1 MRRSR
6 ALEDSSV
13 VTQQTL
19 RGDGVGGLHRR
30 RLLRA
35 LAALPVVVLAPGCSL
50 PVPGQGPPPQLF
62 RLTPKSTFREDLP
75 QAEWQL
81 VLEAPVADAGL
92 STTRIALQ
100 RSPTQIQYYARSGW
114 ADRAPLMMQT
124 LMIESFENSRKIVSV
139 GRESIGL
146 RADFILK
153 SELREL
159 QAVYYNGGLPEA
171 WVSIN
176 AKLVQMQRR
185 AIVASESFDAK
196 VTATAD
202 ALPEIVTAFDDAAGK
217 VLRRLVEWTLIEGE
231 QAFRDGRPRSS

>member
-1 MRRSR
+1 MERDDHMTGR
-6 ALEDSSV
+6 LPPE
-13 VTQQTL
+13 
-19 RGDGVGGLHRR
+19 GGTTVLHRR

-35 LAALPVVVLAPGCSL
+35 IAALPVVALGPGCSL
-50 PVPGQGPPPQLF
+50 PVPGQGPPPKLY

-75 QAEWQL
+75 TVEWQL
-81 VLEAPVADAGL
+81 VLEPPVADAGL
-92 STTRIALQ
+92 NTTRIALQ
-100 RSPTQIQYYARSGW
+100 RSPTEIEYYASSGW

-124 LMIESFENSRKIVSV
+124 LLVESFENSRRIVSV

-176 AKLVQMQRR
+176 AKLVEMPRR
-185 AIVASESFDAK
+185 AIVASESFEAK
-196 VTATAD
+196 VTATTD
-202 ALPEIVTAFDDAAGK
+202 AVPEIVAAFDAAAGK
-217 VLRRLVEWTLIEGE
+217 VLRRLVEWTLLEGE
-231 QAFRDGRPRSS
+231 RAFQDGRPRSS